1 MFRGAQ
7 QVTMDAK
14 GRVMLPARLRQILDA
29 HSSPDLV
36 ITIDVVEQCLLAY
49 PLKAWEKIETALLAL
64 PNLDPQTRQIQRL
77 ILGHATELSP
87 DPQGRILIPSLL
99 NDYAKLSKNVI
110 LLGQGNKFE
119 LWDAS
124 HWKKRSQDWLKSGVN
139 LHELTDVLKGVSL

>member
-14 GRVMLPARLRQILDA
+14 GRIMLPARLRQILDA
-29 HSSPDLV
+29 FPNQQLV
-36 ITIDVVEQCLLAY
+36 VTIDVAEQSLLAY
-49 PLKAWEKIETALLAL
+49 PIKAWEAIEAALLAL

-77 ILGHATELSP
+77 ILGHATELIP
-87 DPQGRILIPSLL
+87 DAQGRVLIPALL
-99 NDYAKLSKNVI
+99 NEYAKLSKNVI

-124 HWKKRSQDWLKSGVN
+124 HWQKRRETWLKSGVK
-139 LHELTDVLKGVSL
+139 LDDLSDVLKGVSL